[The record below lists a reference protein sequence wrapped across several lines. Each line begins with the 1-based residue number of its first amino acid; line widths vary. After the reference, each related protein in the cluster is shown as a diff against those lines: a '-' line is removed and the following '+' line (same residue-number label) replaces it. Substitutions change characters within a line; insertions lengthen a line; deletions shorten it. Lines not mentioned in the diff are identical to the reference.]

1 MNTQLMPFERFRELS
16 PVEPHE
22 LAGLWRGRSIPSG
35 HPFDGVL
42 ENLGWF
48 GKRFTSDR
56 RADALL
62 FRSGER
68 RLVAIDPKRIPLRLA
83 LRFHRLGKTRAARNL
98 LSYLQ
103 RRLRANGPVASVQM
117 LSFDGLASAAMVYDE
132 QPIVDHFRRIDG
144 KHVMAVMVISGDD
157 RLFFF
162 ELERVEAPCD

>member
-1 MNTQLMPFERFRELS
+1 MNTQQTPFERFRELP
-16 PVEPHE
+16 PVELHE

-48 GKRFTSDR
+48 GKRFTSDL

-62 FRSGER
+62 FRSGEC

-83 LRFHRLGKTRAARNL
+83 LRFHNLGRTRAARNL
-98 LSYLQ
+98 FSYLR

-132 QPIVDHFRRIDG
+132 QPIIDHFRRIDG
-144 KHVMAVMVISGDD
+144 KRVMGAMVISGDD

-162 ELERVEAPCD
+162 ELERVEERCD

>member
-1 MNTQLMPFERFRELS
+1 MNTQQTPFKRFQELS
-16 PVEPHE
+16 PIELHE
-22 LAGLWRGRSIPSG
+22 LTGLWIGRSISSG
-35 HPFDGVL
+35 HPFDEVL

-62 FRSGER
+62 FWSGER
-68 RLVAIDPKRIPLRLA
+68 RLVAIDPDRIPLRLA

-98 LSYLQ
+98 FSYLQ
-103 RRLRANGPVASVQM
+103 RRLRAKGPVASVQM
-117 LSFDGLASAAMVYDE
+117 LSFDGLPSAAMVYDE

-144 KHVMAVMVISGDD
+144 KHVMGAMVISGDD

-162 ELERVEAPCD
+162 ELERVEEPGD

>member
-1 MNTQLMPFERFRELS
+1 MNTQQAPFERFRDLP
-16 PVEPHE
+16 PVEPRE
-22 LAGLWRGRSIPSG
+22 LVGLWRGRSIASG

-42 ENLGWF
+42 KNLGWF
-48 GKRFTSDR
+48 GKRFTSEL

-68 RLVAIDPKRIPLRLA
+68 RLVAIDPRRIPLRLA
-83 LRFHRLGKTRAARNL
+83 LRFHNLGKTRAARNL
-98 LSYLQ
+98 FSYLQ

-132 QPIVDHFRRIDG
+132 QPIVDHFRRVDG
-144 KHVMAVMVISGDD
+144 KRAMGAMVISGDD

-162 ELERVEAPCD
+162 ELERVEAPYG